1 MGRAGSVVRQRF
13 APPVAAVQPQGTIED
28 DPRPLL
34 QISPQYQTNPDLPN
48 TGPSSNG
55 SSVVST
61 VEDEEGVSY
70 KIGDWNSYK
79 DVAFA
84 DKRPWNLI
92 TGLSNLWKRCTRR
105 KNIATP
111 AVCLGAGIQGKV
123 YKVFRGDEVFAL
135 KVMTMGSSDFT
146 LIHLLENAKRE
157 SMYLQQLSAIPGHP
171 TPEFYA
177 AGFHRPSLTF
187 YIVMEYI
194 PGKTLWDY
202 VHDTLLFDEEISDID
217 EQLAGILKFLHNNG
231 IAHRDFHLQNLFME
245 LDEDKKPVRV
255 RVLDLGFAMP
265 ADPGAVNRNQN
276 YRRQNIESIKD
287 IQTLKRTIGGGKR
300 SGKRSEHRSGMRSE
314 KGKRRLNRTWK
325 RQWIGQSKK

>member
-1 MGRAGSVVRQRF
+1 LPAAAAAAAG
-13 APPVAAVQPQGTIED
+13 QPQGTIEENR
-28 DPRPLL
+28 RPVLE
-34 QISPQYQTNPDLPN
+34 ISPQYQTNPNLSLSN
-48 TGPSSNG
+48 NGSSSNG
-55 SSVVST
+55 SSIVST
-61 VEDEEGVSY
+61 VQDEEGVSY
-70 KIGDWNSYK
+70 KIGDWDSYK
-79 DVAFA
+79 NVAFA

-105 KNIATP
+105 KNLATP

-123 YKVFRGDEVFAL
+123 YKVFRGDEVFAV

-146 LIHLLENAKRE
+146 LIHLLENASRE
-157 SMYLQQLSAIPGHP
+157 ALMLQQLSAIPGHP

-202 VHDTLLFDEEISDID
+202 VHDTLLFDEEISNID

-245 LDEDKKPVRV
+245 LDEDKKSVRV
-255 RVLDLGFAMP
+255 RVLDLGYALP
-265 ADPGAVNRNQN
+265 VDEDGIQRNKN
-276 YRRQNIESIKD
+276 YRKINIQSIKN
-287 IQTLKRTIGGGKR
+287 IQALKRTIGGNRRVTRNKSKQTKR
-300 SGKRSEHRSGMRSE
+300 LSLRVKQ
-314 KGKRRLNRTWK
+314 RLK
-325 RQWIGQSKK
+325 SSKK